1 MDIDRLLQVHHSV
14 NLATIRE
21 QNKYMLG
28 VQAEQCGQIM
38 QLRKQIDASN
48 SVTRQILE
56 NQLKAIQHQENLKY
70 YKNVVYNMKEAVN
83 AINKTENTVFRFFL
97 NTLFHDMLKLQLQE
111 AKENLEEISDKV
123 FCSEIENELEANEEQ
138 ILSAKEKYLKSTFH
152 TLLESE
158 QNYKEQQLQ
167 LIEKKKSLILGEKK
181 YLDEKKG
188 MEKPDPIDKY
198 VSYMIL
204 LGICSFI
211 AIWIPG
217 GFIFLIFA
225 LVMIPL
231 LIKKN
236 KKWKKNYP
244 AYLEDFKQKE
254 ALRDTNS
261 PYLNAQKECDALEV
275 QLSAHPYIKAKY
287 DLSLEYPVWENML
300 EKITS
305 YFPKPKEEKNPLL
318 YKIAKCMVENQT
330 TDIYKIR
337 QTIAIGRLRFDDV
350 TEKLE
355 GMGIVDMTNCKVKIQ
370 NVESLDKY
378 WALIN

>member
-1 MDIDRLLQVHHSV
+1 MDVDRILQVHQSV
-14 NLATIRE
+14 NLAAIRD

-48 SVTRQILE
+48 DMTRQILK

-70 YKNVVYNMKEAVN
+70 YKNLVYNMKEAVN
-83 AINKTENTVFRFFL
+83 AINKTEDSAFRFFL
-97 NTLFHDMLKLQLQE
+97 NMLFHDGLKLQLQE

-138 ILSAKEKYLKSTFH
+138 ISSAKEKYLESTFH

-158 QNYKEQQLQ
+158 KNYKEQRLQ
-167 LIEKKKSLILGEKK
+167 LIEKKKFLILGEKK
-181 YLDEKKG
+181 YLDGKKW

-198 VSYMIL
+198 LSYMIL

-217 GFIFLIFA
+217 GFIFLLFA
-225 LVMIPL
+225 LIMLPL

-254 ALRDTNS
+254 ALRDANS
-261 PYLNAQKECDALEV
+261 PYLNAKKECEALEV
-275 QLSAHPYIKAKY
+275 QLSVHPYIKAKH

-305 YFPKPKEEKNPLL
+305 YFPKPKEEKDPLL
-318 YKIAKCMVENQT
+318 YDIAKCMVAKQT
-330 TDIYKIR
+330 TDIYRIRRKI
-337 QTIAIGRLRFDDV
+337 TIGGLRYYDIA
-350 TEKLE
+350 EKLE
-355 GMGIVDMTNCKVKIQ
+355 AMGIVDMKTRKVKIQ
-370 NVESLDKY
+370 TVEMLEKY
-378 WALIN
+378 WSLIN

>member
-1 MDIDRLLQVHHSV
+1 M
-14 NLATIRE
+14 
-21 QNKYMLG
+21 
-28 VQAEQCGQIM
+28 
-38 QLRKQIDASN
+38 
-48 SVTRQILE
+48 TRQILK
-56 NQLKAIQHQENLKY
+56 NQLNAIQHQENLKY

-83 AINKTENTVFRFFL
+83 AINKTEDTVFRFFL

-111 AKENLEEISDKV
+111 AKDNLEEISDKV
-123 FCSEIENELEANEEQ
+123 FCSEIENELETNKEQ
-138 ILSAKEKYLKSTFH
+138 ILSAKEKYLGSTFH

-158 QNYKEQQLQ
+158 KNYKEQWLQ
-167 LIEKKKSLILGEKK
+167 LIEKKKFLILNEKK
-181 YLDEKKG
+181 YLDETKR

-198 VSYMIL
+198 LSYMIL

-225 LVMIPL
+225 LIMIHF

-254 ALRDTNS
+254 ALRDANS
-261 PYLNAQKECDALEV
+261 PYLNAKKECEALEV
-275 QLSAHPYIKAKY
+275 QLSTHPYIKAKY

-300 EKITS
+300 EKIIS
-305 YFPKPKEEKNPLL
+305 YFPNPKEEKDPLL

-330 TDIYKIR
+330 TDMYKIR
-337 QTIAIGRLRFDDV
+337 QTITIGRLRFDDV

-355 GMGIVDMTNCKVKIQ
+355 AMGIVDMKARKVKIQ
-370 NVESLDKY
+370 TVELLDKY
-378 WALIN
+378 WPLVN

>member
-1 MDIDRLLQVHHSV
+1 MDTDRLLSIHQSV
-14 NLATIRE
+14 NLAVLRK

-28 VQAEQCGQIM
+28 IQAEQCGQIM
-38 QLRKQIDASN
+38 QLRRQIDASN
-48 SVTRQILE
+48 DMTRQILK
-56 NQLKAIQHQENLKY
+56 NQLNAIQHQENLKY

-83 AINKTENTVFRFFL
+83 AINKTEDTVFRFFL

-111 AKENLEEISDKV
+111 AKDNLEEISDKV
-123 FCSEIENELEANEEQ
+123 FCSEIENELETNKEQ
-138 ILSAKEKYLKSTFH
+138 ILSAKEKYLGSTFH

-158 QNYKEQQLQ
+158 KNYKEQRLQ
-167 LIEKKKSLILGEKK
+167 LIEKKKSLILNEKK
-181 YLDEKKG
+181 YLDETKR

-198 VSYMIL
+198 LSYMIL

-217 GFIFLIFA
+217 GFIFLIFS
-225 LVMIPL
+225 LIMIPF

-254 ALRDTNS
+254 ALRDANS
-261 PYLNAQKECDALEV
+261 PYLNAKKECDALEV
-275 QLSAHPYIKAKY
+275 QLSTHPYIKAKY

-305 YFPKPKEEKNPLL
+305 YFPNPKEEKDPLL
-318 YKIAKCMVENQT
+318 YKIARCMVAKQT
-330 TDIYKIR
+330 TDIYRIR
-337 QTIAIGRLRFDDV
+337 RTITIGGLQFYDIA
-350 TEKLE
+350 EKLE
-355 GMGIVDMTNCKVKIQ
+355 AMGIVDMKARKVKIQ
-370 NVESLDKY
+370 TVELLDKY
-378 WALIN
+378 WPLVN

>member
-1 MDIDRLLQVHHSV
+1 MDTDRLLSIHQSV
-14 NLATIRE
+14 NLAVLRK

-28 VQAEQCGQIM
+28 IQAEQCGQIM
-38 QLRKQIDASN
+38 QLRRQIDASN
-48 SVTRQILE
+48 DMTRQILK
-56 NQLKAIQHQENLKY
+56 NQLNAIQHQENLKY

-83 AINKTENTVFRFFL
+83 AINKTEDTVFRFFL

-111 AKENLEEISDKV
+111 AKDNLEEISDKV
-123 FCSEIENELEANEEQ
+123 FCSEIENELETNKEQ
-138 ILSAKEKYLKSTFH
+138 ILSAKEKYLGSTFH

-158 QNYKEQQLQ
+158 KNYKEQRLQ
-167 LIEKKKSLILGEKK
+167 LIEKKKSLILNEKK
-181 YLDEKKG
+181 YLDETKR

-198 VSYMIL
+198 LSYMIL

-217 GFIFLIFA
+217 GFIFLIFS
-225 LVMIPL
+225 LIMIPF

-254 ALRDTNS
+254 ALRDANS
-261 PYLNAQKECDALEV
+261 PYLNAKKECDALEV
-275 QLSAHPYIKAKY
+275 QLSTHPYIKAKY

-305 YFPKPKEEKNPLL
+305 YFPNPKEEKDPLL

-330 TDIYKIR
+330 TDMYKIR
-337 QTIAIGRLRFDDV
+337 QTITIGRLRFDDV

-355 GMGIVDMTNCKVKIQ
+355 AMGIVDMKARKVKIQ
-370 NVESLDKY
+370 TVELLDKY
-378 WALIN
+378 WPLVN